1 MLRYETLLL
10 AVPEITKDETSS
22 LEKQVDQL
30 IKKAKGSVIS
40 FERWGKYRLAY
51 PIRKNE
57 YGVYFLARF
66 DVENDQA
73 SELLHDLNALFSF
86 KKADVIMRNMIT
98 VLEPHQSLSYEKPVS
113 LEDSPNRD
121 VDSFLRE
128 NKMEGLIS
136 KTSHHDVKKS
146 VAEPLLEEN
155 DELESHDED
164 SADNAD
170 NE

>member
-22 LEKQVDQL
+22 LEKQIDQA
-30 IKKAKGSVIS
+30 IKKAKGSMIS

-66 DVENDQA
+66 EVDKAQGG
-73 SELLHDLNALFSF
+73 ELLHDLNALFSF
-86 KKADVIMRNMIT
+86 KKADVIMRSMMT
-98 VLEPHQSLSYEKPVS
+98 HLELDQSLAYQKPDS
-113 LEDSPNRD
+113 LEDSPARD

-136 KTSHHDVKKS
+136 KNPHHESRRPVEAFSAQDGLVDGDDM
-146 VAEPLLEEN
+146 LDDIQDEE
-155 DELESHDED
+155 
-164 SADNAD
+164 
-170 NE
+170 